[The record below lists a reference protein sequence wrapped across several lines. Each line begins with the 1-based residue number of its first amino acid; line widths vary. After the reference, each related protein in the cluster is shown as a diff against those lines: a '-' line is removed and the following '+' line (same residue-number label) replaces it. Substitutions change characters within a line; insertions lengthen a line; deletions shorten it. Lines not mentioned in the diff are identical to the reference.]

1 MISHEQLRAFIDDR
15 RLIAKDD
22 MLERVAAGDAASVA
36 AKKASRMSDT
46 HWKLVYLLQNPELE
60 LEAFCIDRRGN
71 DALFLIPSLDMQATL
86 HNCSDV
92 KLNDAAR
99 LKVTKVDIP
108 EQKVDFSRL
117 Q

>member
-1 MISHEQLRAFIDDR
+1 
-15 RLIAKDD
+15 
-22 MLERVAAGDAASVA
+22 MLFRS
-36 AKKASRMSDT
+36 
-46 HWKLVYLLQNPELE
+46 YLLQNPEQE
-60 LEAFCIDRRGN
+60 YEAFCIDRRGN

-92 KLNDAAR
+92 QLNDAAR

-108 EQKVDFSRL
+108 NQKVDFSRL